1 MTDDAEVCEVVI
13 TAPDAGWLAGFTR
26 SLVEDRLCAA
36 GHHVHPVRSFYRWQ
50 GEIHDEVEARV
61 ILHTRASLVPAIVER
76 VDRDHPFEVP
86 CVAAIPITAGNPAY
100 LAWIRQETRDP
111 DQT

>member
-1 MTDDAEVCEVVI
+1 MTEPEFCEVVI
-13 TAPDAGWLAGFTR
+13 TAPDAGWLAEFTR
-26 SLVEDRLCAA
+26 TLVSERLCAA
-36 GHHVHPVRSFYRWQ
+36 GHLAPIRTFYRWQ
-50 GEIHDEVEARV
+50 GEIHDETEERV

-86 CVAAIPITAGNPAY
+86 CVAATPIIAGNPAY

-111 DQT
+111 EQT